1 MLITPRGEP
10 VPPQE
15 AVRRLRAIDERLSVK
30 WVPSAAGPYWGIIET
45 WKQGD
50 ERWARV
56 NSGEIAPEQA
66 FDLRAMLPPDCS
78 AEEAVGFVE
87 RFFEPVTDA
96 AKQAAKAV
104 DQVERHNKATKAQHL
119 EHFHSEQE
127 FKTARTSKHDY
138 EVQLGLAAAHP
149 ISHGIGEGTTE
160 GAKVTAARKSRSR
173 TAIDRLLGRS
183 DTEAGS

>member
-15 AVRRLRAIDERLSVK
+15 AVRRLREIDERLSVK
-30 WVPSAAGPYWGIIET
+30 WVPSASGPYWGIIET

-56 NSGEIAPEQA
+56 NSGEIREEQA

-87 RFFEPVTDA
+87 RFFEPVTDP
-96 AKQAAKAV
+96 AKQAAAKMERVDRENKAV
-104 DQVERHNKATKAQHL
+104 KAAHMERFM
-119 EHFHSEQE
+119 EEQE
-127 FKTARTSKHDY
+127 LKTATTSKHEY
-138 EVQLGLAAAHP
+138 EVQLGVAEAHP
-149 ISHGIGEGTTE
+149 ISHGFGEGTTE
-160 GAKVTAARKSRSR
+160 GAQVVARRKRIVRR
-173 TAIDRLLGRS
+173 TS
-183 DTEAGS
+183 EV